1 MAYLFHNF
9 VLYFMLKHQCEIKL
23 IIKINFKVNENF
35 IYIRF
40 NALEVRAFMSSV
52 NLLYFK
58 IGNISYLS
66 YSVA

>member
-1 MAYLFHNF
+1 
-9 VLYFMLKHQCEIKL
+9 MLEDKCDIKL
-23 IIKINFKVNENF
+23 IITINSKVNENI

-40 NALEVRAFMSSV
+40 KALEVRAFMSSA